1 MAKKAVKKS
10 VQKTTKKTAKKVV
23 KKATK
28 KAVQVTSK
36 KTSAKTSKKTAP
48 KLAKQPAKKSAT
60 QKAAAPAKV
69 RVAGSSK
76 VHVGQMVP
84 SFTVPA
90 TSGTDFDLQKF
101 KGQNVVLYF
110 YPKDATPG
118 CTLQGHEF
126 TKLLPEFK
134 KAGTE
139 VFGISRDSIKS
150 HEKFKA
156 KECYTFDLLS
166 DEDEALCSLFGVM
179 KEKNMYGKKVW
190 GVERSTFLIDGD
202 GKLVAEWRGV
212 KAEGNAQEVLSK
224 VQSLS
229 AT

>member
-1 MAKKAVKKS
+1 M
-10 VQKTTKKTAKKVV
+10 
-23 KKATK
+23 
-28 KAVQVTSK
+28 
-36 KTSAKTSKKTAP
+36 
-48 KLAKQPAKKSAT
+48 
-60 QKAAAPAKV
+60 
-69 RVAGSSK
+69 GSSK
-76 VHVGQMVP
+76 VQVGEVVP

-90 TSGTDFDLQKF
+90 TSGSEFDLQKF
-101 KGQNVVLYF
+101 KGKNVVLYF

-118 CTLQGHEF
+118 CTIQGHEF

-134 KAGTE
+134 KTGTE

-166 DEDEALCSLFGVM
+166 DEDEALCRLFGVM

-190 GVERSTFLIDGD
+190 GVERSTFLIDREGR
-202 GKLVAEWRGV
+202 LAAEWRGV
-212 KAEGNAQEVLSK
+212 KAEENAQEVLSK

-229 AT
+229 VT